1 MRYSPKLL
9 LHTLTGLLILTSAC
23 TTFEDNAVA
32 TDPTVVDLEA
42 EVVEQKKVVE
52 QTKQEAHRAK
62 EILKAKESQL
72 DAAKH
77 GVRADEAIK

>member
-9 LHTLTGLLILTSAC
+9 LHALTGLLILTSAC

-32 TDPTVVDLEA
+32 TDPTVVGLEA
-42 EVVEQKKVVE
+42 EVVKQQKVVE
-52 QTKQEAHRAK
+52 QTKQEARRAQ
-62 EILKAKESQL
+62 EMLKAKESQL

-77 GVRADEAIK
+77 GLRAEEAIK